1 MSTGGDT
8 KGYGLILPK
17 SKQCAS
23 KVARAIKPGLVKSSV
38 FGNDSSS
45 NSESESNSTDWMKR
59 KLQSTGKD
67 RISNLEGH
75 SGAMKKQAKVNAI
88 TITEQYVKTPGLYW
102 CEPYF
107 FRGYFYFNLLQAV
120 FFYICR

>member
-1 MSTGGDT
+1 MSTDGDT

-17 SKQCAS
+17 SKQCTS

-88 TITEQYVKTPGLYW
+88 SITEQCVKTGPFPL
-102 CEPYF
+102 F
-107 FRGYFYFNLLQAV
+107 FHDYFNFHLLQDV
-120 FFYICR
+120 FFNICR